1 MTNTNLKNQIL
12 DNINEYHKEK
22 ERLKKKSFLL
32 NAPRGIKN
40 AVKKGDV
47 GLTVS
52 LSSLLPLVGT
62 FVLGDLI
69 LKESGKIRET
79 ELAYN
84 DKTKRMK
91 NEINSKIRRFVKL
104 KPDYSDLQVIQRE
117 MKKKVSKTFRID
129 NI

>member
-69 LKESGKIRET
+69 HNPGNIAET

-117 MKKKVSKTFRID
+117 MKQKVSKTFRID

>member
-47 GLTVS
+47 GLAVS
-52 LSSLLPLVGT
+52 LSLSFPLVGT

-69 LKESGKIRET
+69 HNPGSIAET

-117 MKKKVSKTFRID
+117 MKQKVSKTFRID